1 MRSFKPIIDLGR
13 QAWLGY
19 LSSLVSSDRSRDHTT
34 FGVFNLGSIVGQ
46 CKIDE
51 LMSLAED
58 QGAYTDTDD
67 RGAHGILII
76 LTECRPIGT
85 VRR

>member
-1 MRSFKPIIDLGR
+1 MRSYMPIIDLGCN
-13 QAWLGY
+13 AWLSQ
-19 LSSLVSSDRSRDHTT
+19 LSSLVSSDSSHDHTT
-34 FGVFNLGSIVGQ
+34 FGVSNLGSTVSQ
-46 CKIDE
+46 YKIDE
-51 LMSLAED
+51 LPSLAED
-58 QGAYTDTDD
+58 QGAYMDTDD